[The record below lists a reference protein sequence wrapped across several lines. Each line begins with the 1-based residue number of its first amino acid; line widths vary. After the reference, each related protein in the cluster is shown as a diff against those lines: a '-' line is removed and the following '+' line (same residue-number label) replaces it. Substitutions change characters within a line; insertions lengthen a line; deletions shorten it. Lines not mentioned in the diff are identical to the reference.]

1 VTAVARE
8 TSGYRT
14 LSSRAVLGPTLAGGV
29 LAIAGGL
36 GVWVRAVQTSA
47 GANEPAQVGRV
58 LGASHVLGWVVAAL
72 GLAAALA
79 SAWWNRRDWRSFVP
93 GAIAVAA
100 VIVIAMQLRWASATS
115 TSMADAVRA
124 DAGVAFSAYHAGF
137 GWGAWTMGIAAVLL
151 GIGVVA
157 GAMRLV
163 DVRMGSA
170 S

>member
-1 VTAVARE
+1 MTAVARE

-14 LSSRAVLGPTLAGGV
+14 LSSRAVLSPTLAGGL

-47 GANEPAQVGRV
+47 GATEPAQVGRV
-58 LGASHVLGWVVAAL
+58 IGASHVWGWIVAAL
-72 GLAAALA
+72 GLAVVVA
-79 SAWWNRRDWRSFVP
+79 SPWWNGRDRRSFVP
-93 GAIAVAA
+93 GALAVAA
-100 VIVIAMQLRWASATS
+100 IVAIVVQLRWASATS

-151 GIGVVA
+151 GIGAVA

-163 DVRMGSA
+163 DIRKGSA

>member
-1 VTAVARE
+1 MTAVVRE

-14 LSSRAVLGPTLAGGV
+14 LSLRAVLGPTLAGGL

-47 GANEPAQVGRV
+47 GATEPAQVGRV
-58 LGASHVLGWVVAAL
+58 IGASHVWGWIVAAL
-72 GLAAALA
+72 GLAVAVA
-79 SAWWNRRDWRSFVP
+79 SPWWNGRDWRSFVP
-93 GAIAVAA
+93 GVVAVAA
-100 VIVIAMQLRWASATS
+100 IVVIVVQLRWASATS

-151 GIGVVA
+151 GIGAVA

-163 DVRMGSA
+163 DVRKGSP